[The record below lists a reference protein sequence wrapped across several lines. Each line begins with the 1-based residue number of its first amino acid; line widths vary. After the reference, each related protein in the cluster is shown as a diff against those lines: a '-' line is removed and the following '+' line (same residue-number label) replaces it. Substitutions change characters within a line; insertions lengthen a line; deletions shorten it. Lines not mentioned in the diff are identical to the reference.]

1 MEAYQNA
8 ALSPEERAKDLLG
21 KMTLQEKVGQL
32 NQRLYGFRIYERQ
45 GEEFTLTEEFKEEV
59 ERMGGLGVLYGLY
72 RADPWADKDEKT
84 GIVLELSAKA
94 YNIVQKYVIDHSR
107 LGIPMMM
114 STECPHGHQALG
126 GGLLPVNLAAGATFD
141 PELLSEGYKA
151 CGKQLKSGHVDLA
164 LMSALDMA
172 RDPRWGRSEE
182 CYSEDPCLAA
192 SMAKAAVTGM
202 QSTGVGSVAKHFCAQ
217 GETTGG
223 VNASA
228 ARIGER
234 ELREIHF
241 PSAKACCEAGVEGI
255 MAAYNEIDGVYCHRN
270 AWLLRDVLRG
280 EMGFDGIVM
289 ADGLAVDFLKNTE
302 GDTLHAG
309 VAARKAGVDVSL
321 WDEAFSR
328 LGEAVEQGLL
338 DESEIDES
346 VLKVLKLKFE
356 KGLFEHPYMEENMLT
371 PEEAGIP
378 EVSLSLARESAVL
391 LKNEES
397 VLPLAKKYK
406 KVAVIG
412 YHAADRYCMLGD
424 YTPPVPESECVT
436 VLQGMKQEAPEGVE
450 VSYAMGSEFSEAD
463 EDEKAKALALAA
475 KSDVIV
481 AVVGGSSSRFG
492 GAVFDANGAAS
503 KGTGSRSMD
512 CGEGMDT
519 AKVHIPAAQEELVAE
534 LARLGKPMVTVV
546 IAGRAY
552 CIEDIENASNA
563 LLYAFYPGPMGG
575 KAVAEMLYGTTN
587 PSGRLPVSMP
597 RHAGQ
602 IPVCYNYRT
611 SVVPAYCDMTS
622 QPLHTFGEG
631 KSYTTFAC
639 SDVSVNKEEN
649 GAAVSFTVENTGAM
663 AGTSV
668 PCLYVRKRSG
678 GVVARIKELKA
689 FTRISLAPGEKKEV
703 SFQLSKEEMNFVQIP
718 GKPEVI
724 CHDYEQM
731 LEDGAEKWWSGNVTE
746 M

>member
-1 MEAYQNA
+1 MGRAAADNRSKSDRIAELNA
-8 ALSPEERAKDLLG
+8 ATPRYGQCNRQALQLFELLACNGKRLSFGRSHRPFSFSG
-21 KMTLQEKVGQL
+21 KKMGECGAAAHTPHFPR
-32 NQRLYGFRIYERQ
+32 RLRQ
-45 GEEFTLTEEFKEEV
+45 AATSPHPL
-59 ERMGGLGVLYGLY
+59 
-72 RADPWADKDEKT
+72 
-84 GIVLELSAKA
+84 
-94 YNIVQKYVIDHSR
+94 VQKKEALLMSFTEHNVNGLIYDTSDVI
-107 LGIPMMM
+107 
-114 STECPHGHQALG
+114 T
-126 GGLLPVNLAAGATFD
+126 AAG
-141 PELLSEGYKA
+141 
-151 CGKQLKSGHVDLA
+151 SG
-164 LMSALDMA
+164 
-172 RDPRWGRSEE
+172 
-182 CYSEDPCLAA
+182 
-192 SMAKAAVTGM
+192 AVH
-202 QSTGVGSVAKHFCAQ
+202 AF
-217 GETTGG
+217 TTRHGG
-223 VNASA
+223 VSPAPYDSLN
-228 ARIGER
+228 
-234 ELREIHF
+234 F
-241 PSAKACCEAGVEGI
+241 
-255 MAAYNEIDGVYCHRN
+255 
-270 AWLLRDVLRG
+270 
-280 EMGFDGIVM
+280 
-289 ADGLAVDFLKNTE
+289 ADNK
-302 GDTLHAG
+302 GDTSENLLENY
-309 VAARKAGVDVSL
+309 R
-321 WDEAFSR
+321 R

-724 CHDYEQM
+724 CHDYELM